1 MFWSEEL
8 LASQFDSWLWLM
20 QIFEAPTSSPQIH
33 TFVTWISSR
42 HANTQTTVNQR
53 NNCCFSVICRTW
65 HEKAVLGSLEKS
77 ALDQIFCWGKN
88 SSNQV
93 SLNFIQFIKY
103 SNLLNHSKKCYKVT
117 NLLMYNLSKRK
128 VQRKVQL
135 SAARWRPT
143 PPRCCLQTPWAWS
156 WSPKTRW
163 RPANFKASQGYT
175 FNRSLHCGANAGWNK
190 GKSTIWIVFINN
202 LYYLILMQHAF
213 RSTSSLNQL
222 CSFLKDLEVGWRW
235 HWNSLSIPLF
245 LQAKRGVH
253 LR

>member
-77 ALDQIFCWGKN
+77 ALDQIFCRGKI
-88 SSNQV
+88 QV
-93 SLNFIQFIKY
+93 
-103 SNLLNHSKKCYKVT
+103 LLNHSKKNVIKWQISSSCTISAKDRCKERCSFPPPGEDQSLHVVV
-117 NLLMYNLSKRK
+117 SKPREPEAGARRRAGD
-128 VQRKVQL
+128 QRISRQ
-135 SAARWRPT
+135 A
-143 PPRCCLQTPWAWS
+143 
-156 WSPKTRW
+156 
-163 RPANFKASQGYT
+163 KASQGYT

-202 LYYLILMQHAF
+202 LYYLISCSMHF
-213 RSTSSLNQL
+213 VQL
-222 CSFLKDLEVGWRW
+222 LHWINYVHFWKILRW
-235 HWNSLSIPLF
+235 DGGDIGIP
-245 LQAKRGVH
+245 
-253 LR
+253 

>member
-42 HANTQTTVNQR
+42 HTSTQTTVNQR
-53 NNCCFSVICRTW
+53 NNCFFSVICRTW

-77 ALDQIFCWGKN
+77 ALDQIFCWGKI
-88 SSNQV
+88 QV
-93 SLNFIQFIKY
+93 
-103 SNLLNHSKKCYKVT
+103 LLNHSKKKCYKVT
-117 NLLMYNLSKRK
+117 NFFFMYNLSKRQ

-135 SAARWRPT
+135 SAARWRPK

-163 RPANFKASQGYT
+163 RPANFKASQGKP
-175 FNRSLHCGANAGWNK
+175 R
-190 GKSTIWIVFINN
+190 
-202 LYYLILMQHAF
+202 LYL
-213 RSTSSLNQL
+213 
-222 CSFLKDLEVGWRW
+222 
-235 HWNSLSIPLF
+235 
-245 LQAKRGVH
+245 
-253 LR
+253 